1 MSPIV
6 SRFSAPFL
14 VTIGPRGGDGEV
26 RRLAS
31 RPVIWRLQRWGT
43 WFRARFRGSSPFTK
57 WVLRW
62 PHAAL
67 GELRCVIF
75 PFAFLTAVLASAT

>member
-31 RPVIWRLQRWGT
+31 RPVIWRLQRGG
-43 WFRARFRGSSPFTK
+43 RGSGRVSVAPLPLPSGFFDGHTLLLESYGASFSP
-57 WVLRW
+57 LR
-62 PHAAL
+62 
-67 GELRCVIF
+67 
-75 PFAFLTAVLASAT
+75 S